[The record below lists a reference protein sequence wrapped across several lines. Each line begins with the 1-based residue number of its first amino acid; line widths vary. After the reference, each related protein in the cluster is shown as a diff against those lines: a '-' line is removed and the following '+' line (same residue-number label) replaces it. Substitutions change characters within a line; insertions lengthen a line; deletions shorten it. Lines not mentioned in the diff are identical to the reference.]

1 MTTSRVGRPRVPG
14 SFHCPRCNESSKR
27 HRVTWPDGRICTPC
41 FVRAVETFG
50 VCAWCDDERM
60 LPGRD
65 ERDRPICRICAR
77 ITTDLDCRRCG
88 AEAELIRRKLCV
100 RCVLREDLEPLLAP
114 NDPPD
119 LRLKRLVNVLCA
131 VDRPASI
138 RTWMRGAAAKS
149 LLTAIGRRELD
160 LEHAALD
167 ALPQSTAVDHLRSLL
182 VAHHMLPD
190 RGNEDLARFDRWLDH
205 RLTELA
211 PNPRI
216 VTALEP
222 FARWHH
228 ARRLHDDA
236 DIIRNLNYAT
246 RAAKQEI
253 TEAGRFLA
261 WLDDTHD
268 VAFIDAD
275 QRLIDEYLADGPS
288 TRKTAR
294 NFINW
299 HRSIGTVRVH
309 AGRRRDGLSTPMAS
323 DTERIEQLGRL
334 MRVTD
339 MPLAPR
345 VIGLLML
352 LYGTPIGR
360 LVQLRRDAVTE
371 APDGMRID
379 LGGSQPAFVP
389 GPISQLMYEMTT
401 TIAATRTAT
410 VDAGWLFPGVRIG
423 RHVHPDSVRERLRAF
438 GITVLAGRNATLA
451 DLTQHLHPAVLAA
464 VLGIGTP
471 TLTQH
476 ALRGGLA
483 YASYTAHPRHPRS
496 ETSISP

>member
-1 MTTSRVGRPRVPG
+1 MTSSRVGRPRVPG
-14 SFHCPRCNESSKR
+14 NFHCHRCNQSSKR

-50 VCAWCDDERM
+50 ACAWCDDERM

-65 ERDRPICRICAR
+65 EHHRPICRICAR

-100 RCVLREDLEPLLAP
+100 RCVLREDLESLLAP

-138 RTWMRGAAAKS
+138 RTWMRGAAANE
-149 LLTAIGRRELD
+149 LLTAIGRRKLD

-167 ALPQSTAVDHLRSLL
+167 ALHQSTAVDHLRSLL
-182 VAHHMLPD
+182 VAHHVLPD

-205 RLTELA
+205 RLAGLA
-211 PNPRI
+211 PRPRI
-216 VTALEP
+216 ASALEP

-261 WLDDTHD
+261 WLD
-268 VAFIDAD
+268 
-275 QRLIDEYLADGPS
+275 EYLADGPS

-299 HRSIGTVRVH
+299 NRSIGAVRVQ
-309 AGRRRDGLSTPMAS
+309 AGRRRDAVSTPMAS
-323 DTERIEQLGRL
+323 DTERLEQLGRL

-345 VIGLLML
+345 VVGLLML

-379 LGGSQPAFVP
+379 LGGSQPALVP

-423 RHVHPDSVRERLRAF
+423 RHVHPDSVRERLRAI

-451 DLTQHLHPAVLAA
+451 DLTQQLHPAVLADI
-464 VLGIGTP
+464 LGIGAP
-471 TLTQH
+471 TLTRH

-483 YASYTAHPRHPRS
+483 YASYTSQPLQPRA
-496 ETSISP
+496 TSTPLLSRPATNQCQ